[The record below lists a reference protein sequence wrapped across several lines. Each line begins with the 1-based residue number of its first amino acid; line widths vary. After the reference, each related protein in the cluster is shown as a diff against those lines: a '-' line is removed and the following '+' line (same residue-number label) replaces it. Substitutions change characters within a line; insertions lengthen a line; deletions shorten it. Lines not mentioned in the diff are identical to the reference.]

1 MTTAPSPAPTPAPA
15 SARPPARPSLLRV
28 KLLSL
33 RHTLQRGPKWG
44 YALVGT
50 LAALLVVAEVIGT
63 WRALTFL
70 ATFGDIGLNV
80 FSRVL
85 EIGLI
90 TLASGVT
97 FSATTAAISTL
108 YLSDD
113 LNFLLTQP
121 VPTWRVFALKVSE
134 TFLNAALVPVFLT
147 LPLLLTVAAYFH
159 APVWAYPVMLLA
171 DLLVFAAP
179 VGLGAL
185 LAVALMRFAPVGRVR
200 EVSTALGVLISAGL
214 VYAIRALRPEVL
226 VQKLQDPSK
235 VEALLRDF
243 AGPSSPLLPPSWAAQ
258 GIWQAAHGHLAA
270 PLLPLLLLTGTLLLG
285 ATLLATK
292 AYQEGWARAL
302 DSSTPRLDPT
312 PRRAGR
318 TERLLNR
325 LGPGGALA
333 AKDLRV
339 TLRDPTQWSQ
349 LLVVVALAGVYLV
362 SVKAVP
368 IPVPQF
374 RGILGYIQLAFQGFI
389 IAGIAVRLAFPA
401 VSTEARAYWLLR
413 TAPIDPRQI
422 VLSKFLGVLPVT
434 LTVGLVMGVASAL
447 SMSLGPTLLL
457 LSVLVSVSNA
467 FVITALGVGLGAAAP
482 KFDADNPAEIGVS
495 PGGLAFMGLSL
506 AYSVLCLLLLA
517 RPAAG
522 SVLRPDLY
530 PGYSA
535 LTTPEGILGLIGLA
549 LATILGTYL
558 SLRTGWQRLDRLE

>member
-1 MTTAPSPAPTPAPA
+1 MITTPVPTTARRFRPA
-15 SARPPARPSLLRV
+15 SLLTL
-28 KLLSL
+28 KATAL
-33 RHTLQRGPKWG
+33 RHTLEGASRPG
-44 YALVGT
+44 
-50 LAALLVVAEVIGT
+50 LAFLILLGVLLVWAEVYGV

-70 ATFGDIGLNV
+70 GTFGDIGLSV
-80 FSRVL
+80 FARVL

-90 TLASGVT
+90 TLGSGVT

-121 VPTWRVFALKVSE
+121 LPTWRVFALKVSE

-147 LPLLLTVAAYFH
+147 IPLLLTVAVYFH
-159 APVWAYPVMLLA
+159 APAWAYVVMILA
-171 DLLVFAAP
+171 DLLTFAAP

-185 LAVALMRFAPVGRVR
+185 LAVGLMRVAPVGRVR
-200 EVSTALGVLISAGL
+200 EVSTALGVLLSAGL
-214 VYAIRALRPEVL
+214 VYAIRALRPEIL
-226 VQKLQDPSK
+226 VQKMQDPTRFQ
-235 VEALLRDF
+235 ELLKSF
-243 AGPSSPLLPPSWAAQ
+243 AGPSSPFLPPSWAAQ

-270 PLLPLLLLTGTLLLG
+270 PLVPLLVLTIGLLLA

-302 DSSTPRLDPT
+302 DSSTPKLDPT
-312 PRRAGR
+312 PKRAQGA
-318 TERLLNR
+318 ERLLTR
-325 LGPGGALA
+325 LGPGGSLA
-333 AKDLRV
+333 SKDLRV

-349 LLVVVALAGVYLV
+349 LLVVAALAGVYLV

-368 IPVPQF
+368 IPIPQF

-389 IAGIAVRLAFPA
+389 ISGIAVRLAFPA

-434 LTVGLVMGVASAL
+434 LTVGLVMGIASAK
-447 SMSLGPTLLL
+447 SMGLGPTLLL
-457 LSVLVSVSNA
+457 LSVLVSLSSA

-495 PGGLAFMGLSL
+495 AGGLAFMGLSL

-517 RPAAG
+517 KPAAG

-530 PGYSA
+530 PGLSS
-535 LTTPEGILGLIGLA
+535 LGTLEGVLGLIGLG
-549 LATILGTYL
+549 LATVCGTWL
-558 SLRTGWQRLDRLE
+558 SLRTGWKRLDGLE

>member
-1 MTTAPSPAPTPAPA
+1 LTVTPAPR
-15 SARPPARPSLLRV
+15 SARPTPPSLSGLKLRA
-28 KLLSL
+28 L
-33 RHTLQRGPKWG
+33 RHTLRRGPKWG

-50 LAALLVVAEVIGT
+50 LALLLVAGEVVGT

-70 ATFGDIGLNV
+70 GRFGDIGLNV
-80 FSRVL
+80 FARVL

-121 VPTWRVFALKVSE
+121 IRTTRVFALKVTE

-147 LPLLLTVAAYFH
+147 VPLLLTVAAYFQ
-159 APVWAYPVMLLA
+159 APVWAYPVMILA
-171 DLLVFAAP
+171 ALLVFAAP

-185 LAVALMRFAPVGRVR
+185 LAVLLMRVAPVGRVR
-200 EVSTALGVLISAGL
+200 EVSTGLGVIISAAL

-226 VQKLQDPSK
+226 VQKLQDPTK

-258 GIWQAAHGHLAA
+258 GIWQAAQGQLAA
-270 PLLPLLLLTGTLLLG
+270 PLLPLLLLTVTLLLG
-285 ATLLATK
+285 ATLLAAK
-292 AYQEGWARAL
+292 AYQDGWARAL
-302 DSSTPRLDPT
+302 DSSTPKLDPR
-312 PRRAGR
+312 PRRAGPS
-318 TERLLNR
+318 ERLLTR

-362 SVKAVP
+362 SVRAVP

-401 VSTEARAYWLLR
+401 VSTEERGYWLLR
-413 TAPIDPRQI
+413 TAPIEPRQI

-447 SMSLGPTLLL
+447 SMNLGPTLLL

-467 FVITALGVGLGAAAP
+467 LVITALGVGLGAAAP

-535 LTTPEGILGLIGLA
+535 LTTTEGILGLIGLL
-549 LATILGTYL
+549 LATVLGTYF